1 MYFFNYR
8 KTCSKYR
15 MQYKDPGSKIKD
27 AECKCEEG
35 FHFENEDQ
43 RACVPNKICA
53 KGYGQGLFGKYIL
66 LIYDWSSIN
75 QLFREVL

>member
-1 MYFFNYR
+1 
-8 KTCSKYR
+8 